1 MSAQQPNQIPEQP
14 PAGAQDETRPLPS
27 VDGTYPASADP
38 YAGGYPASA
47 GSGGYPVAS
56 PAYPASA
63 GSAAGAQF
71 GYDPA
76 GGQSLPGSVSGAGS
90 VGYPPSAGSA
100 AFSASAGYPSSAA
113 SAGYPPAGA
122 QGFGPGGQQPAYAPQ
137 AAPKPAAEV
146 PFKELFDFSF
156 TQKATPKLLR
166 TTYLLAAAAGVL
178 QWLWN
183 VISLLAAGQVVWG
196 LLTLLF
202 GWVFVVLFLAIV
214 RLGLEFLGTAHQT
227 AKDVEEIKAK
237 LADDAGK

>member
-1 MSAQQPNQIPEQP
+1 MSAQQPNHIPEQP

-47 GSGGYPVAS
+47 GSATG
-56 PAYPASA
+56 PAS
-63 GSAAGAQF
+63 GQY

-76 GGQSLPGSVSGAGS
+76 GGQSTPGYVSSAGS
-90 VGYPPSAGSA
+90 ATYPGSAGSA
-100 AFSASAGYPSSAA
+100 AYPGSAGSATYSGGVGSAAYPGSAGSAGYPQT
-113 SAGYPPAGA
+113 GT
-122 QGFGPGGQQPAYAPQ
+122 QGFGPAGQQPVYAPQ
-137 AAPKPAAEV
+137 AAPKPATQA

-156 TQKATPKLLR
+156 TQRATPKLLR

-214 RLGLEFLGTAHQT
+214 RLGLEYLGTAHQT

-237 LADDAGK
+237 LADDAGE